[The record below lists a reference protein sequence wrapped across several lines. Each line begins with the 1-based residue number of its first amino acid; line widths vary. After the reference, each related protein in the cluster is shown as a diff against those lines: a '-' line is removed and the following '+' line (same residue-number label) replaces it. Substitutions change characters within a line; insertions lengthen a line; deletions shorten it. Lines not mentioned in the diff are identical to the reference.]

1 MCSFILF
8 ARLSNK
14 PVGPFKLHCAVSDDE
29 PTKLLMHFIQLNQ
42 LRYFD
47 LGTIPTNLRQIGQF
61 VQCN

>member
-8 ARLSNK
+8 ARLSSK
-14 PVGPFKLHCAVSDDE
+14 PVGPFKLHCAVSEDE
-29 PTKLLMHFIQLNQ
+29 PNQ